1 VGRARPNRLIAIAL
15 YYGIAK
21 RLPAYGPIKEPA
33 RWIRQELCRRF
44 LEDCGEWINVC
55 SDVHLSSGRNVR
67 IGNRSGLGDRCR
79 VYGGLIMG
87 EQVMVGPDVAF
98 LSENHRFDDLER
110 PMGEQGRTE
119 RDPPRIEDG
128 AWIGLRATILPGR
141 VVGRESIV
149 AACAVVTR
157 DVPPY
162 AIVGGNPARVIGY
175 RDGSAPPEEQAAAA
189 SGLDR

>member
-1 VGRARPNRLIAIAL
+1 
-15 YYGIAK
+15 
-21 RLPAYGPIKEPA
+21 
-33 RWIRQELCRRF
+33 
-44 LEDCGEWINVC
+44 
-55 SDVHLSSGRNVR
+55 
-67 IGNRSGLGDRCR
+67 
-79 VYGGLIMG
+79 
-87 EQVMVGPDVAF
+87 MVGPDVAF

-110 PMGEQGRTE
+110 PMGAQGRTE